1 MAKRPAVRSPRHAMN
16 SVRIVISA
24 FIAVL
29 IAVSTIGWIWTGNHQ
44 TPSQA
49 AASRVV
55 LTLGIVAGIVGLT
68 ALWRPD
74 AQRDRD

>member
-1 MAKRPAVRSPRHAMN
+1 MTI
-16 SVRIVISA
+16 VRIVISA

-29 IAVSTIGWIWTGNHQ
+29 IAVSTIGWIWTGSHQ

-55 LTLGIVAGIVGLT
+55 LTLGVAAGIVGLVV
-68 ALWRPD
+68 LWRSD
-74 AQRDRD
+74 